1 MMFFSKKFIRGMALG
16 LAALMGLGVVAV
28 VFNVIF

>member
-1 MMFFSKKFIRGMALG
+1 MFFSKKFIRGMCIG
-16 LAALMGLGVVAV
+16 LAALMGLGVFAV

>member
-1 MMFFSKKFIRGMALG
+1 MFFSKKFIRAMCIG
-16 LAALMGLGVVAV
+16 LAALMGLGVFAV